1 MRVLAEVLSA
11 LQDVPIFDENPRL
24 GAWAAFLRRSA
35 AWHELPDTAGRGIGA
50 TIGIEYRCR
59 QFMNTAA
66 ARENWEGQVVDG
78 KFPLLKWLGGSERS
92 VVFSTHLPGKDK
104 QAAAIKLISADAGDG
119 EALSAAGATAERQL
133 SRWQLAATLAHPNLL
148 RVFDSGQ
155 CQISN
160 TPVLYVVIELAEE
173 DLTQVLPAR
182 ALSPEEAR
190 EMLPPL
196 LDALSYLH
204 DKGLAHGRIKPSNIH
219 AVDEHLKL
227 SSDGILPFGE
237 FGSKEPTA
245 KAFDA
250 PEVARGGVSRAA
262 DIWALGV
269 TLVRCLSPGLQA
281 RESYHP
287 IEQGIAQTIPDPFRH
302 IARECLR
309 KDPKGRCTVEDIRAW
324 LKPTAPAATAIPQT
338 DQRTA
343 PSLSVM
349 ATIAVIILLAVAF
362 VVRWAT
368 HVKPEAPTH
377 TAPQQTQTET
387 AAPPSSTRA
396 SVPTAVPATVPAP
409 APASPP
415 VAAPVANVPTH
426 ATQTQG
432 AVLEQ
437 AAPDVPVRARN
448 TIQGKIRVSVRV
460 AVNPAGDVTG
470 ADLSTPGPSKYFAR
484 LALEASRRWKFKPAE
499 SDGQPVSSEW
509 VLRYQFT
516 QSATNVVPEELPAGT
531 Q

>member
-1 MRVLAEVLSA
+1 
-11 LQDVPIFDENPRL
+11 
-24 GAWAAFLRRSA
+24 
-35 AWHELPDTAGRGIGA
+35 
-50 TIGIEYRCR
+50 
-59 QFMNTAA
+59 MNTAA

-92 VVFSTHLPGKDK
+92 VVFSTHLPGKQK

-119 EALSAAGATAERQL
+119 EGLPREGAGSERISAGGVGAERQL

-148 RVFDSGQ
+148 RVFHSGQ

-160 TPVLYVVIELAEE
+160 TPVLYVVMEFAEE
-173 DLTQVLPAR
+173 DLSQVLPSR
-182 ALSPEEAR
+182 ALLPEEAR

-204 DKGLAHGRIKPSNIH
+204 DKGLVHGRIRPSNIQS
-219 AVDEHLKL
+219 VGEQLKL
-227 SSDGILPFGE
+227 SSDGIHGFGE
-237 FGSKEPTA
+237 FGSKEPSA
-245 KAFDA
+245 RAFNA
-250 PEVARGGVSRAA
+250 PEEARGGSSRAS

-309 KDPKGRCTVEDIRAW
+309 KNPAARCTLADIRTW
-324 LKPTAPAATAIPQT
+324 LQPATASAVAVEQE
-338 DQRTA
+338 DERWR
-343 PSLSVM
+343 PSLSAM
-349 ATIAVIILLAVAF
+349 AAVAAILLLAAAF

-368 HVKPEAPTH
+368 HGKPESPAQTS
-377 TAPQQTQTET
+377 PQQAEIEN
-387 AAPPSSTRA
+387 AAPPSSIRDA
-396 SVPTAVPATVPAP
+396 DPAAAP
-409 APASPP
+409 SSAPASPP
-415 VAAPVANVPTH
+415 VAAPAANST
-426 ATQTQG
+426 ARGTQTQG
-432 AVLEQ
+432 AVVKQ
-437 AAPDVPVRARN
+437 VAPDVPFRARK

-470 ADLSTPGPSKYFAR
+470 AEFSTSGPSKYFAR
-484 LALEASRRWKFKPAE
+484 LAMEASRRWKFKPAE

-509 VLRYQFT
+509 VLRYLFT
-516 QSATNVVPEELPAGT
+516 QSSTDVVPEELPAGT

>member
-1 MRVLAEVLSA
+1 MRANRTRISIGEPPLVPLGVGLRA
-11 LQDVPIFDENPRL
+11 LL
-24 GAWAAFLRRSA
+24 
-35 AWHELPDTAGRGIGA
+35 
-50 TIGIEYRCR
+50 GIEYRCR

-78 KFPLLKWLGGSERS
+78 KFPLVKWLGGSERS
-92 VVFSTHLPGKDK
+92 AVFSTQLPGKEKDS
-104 QAAAIKLISADAGDG
+104 AAIKLISPDAGDP
-119 EALSAAGATAERQL
+119 EALFRDGATAERQL
-133 SRWQLAATLAHPNLL
+133 SRWQLAATLSHPNLL
-148 RVFDSGQ
+148 RVLHSGQ

-160 TPVLYVVIELAEE
+160 TPVLYVVMEFAEE
-173 DLTQVLPAR
+173 DLSQVLPTR

-196 LDALSYLH
+196 LDAISYLH
-204 DKGLAHGRIKPSNIH
+204 DHGLVHGSVRPSNIQS
-219 AVDEHLKL
+219 VGEQLKL
-227 SSDGILPFGE
+227 SSDHICAIGE
-237 FGSKEPTA
+237 FGNKERGA
-245 KAFDA
+245 SAFDA
-250 PEVARGGVSRAA
+250 PGVARGGASRAS
-262 DIWALGV
+262 DIWSLGV

-309 KDPKGRCTVEDIRAW
+309 KDPATRCTLADIRTW
-324 LKPTAPAATAIPQT
+324 LKPAAPSAVAVEQD
-338 DQRTA
+338 DQRWR

-349 ATIAVIILLAVAF
+349 AAVAVIILLAVAF

-368 HVKPEAPTH
+368 HGKSEAPAQTS
-377 TAPQQTQTET
+377 PQQVEIEN
-387 AAPPSSTRA
+387 AAPPPSIRDA
-396 SVPTAVPATVPAP
+396 APAA

-415 VAAPVANVPTH
+415 VAAPAANSPAG

-432 AVLEQ
+432 AVVKQ
-437 AAPDVPVRARN
+437 VAPDVPSRARN

-470 ADLSTPGPSKYFAR
+470 AEFSTPGPSKYFAR
-484 LALEASRRWKFKPAE
+484 LAMEASRRWKFKPAE

-516 QSATNVVPEELPAGT
+516 QSAINVVPEELPAGT